1 MVLKVKFNLEGE
13 KGTNEMYKPITCLLK
28 YIFKTVGKV
37 EVQGKEKLPKEG
49 PYVVACTHTS
59 FMDVLMLATGMYP
72 TEIHYMAKKELFEKK
87 FLNWFFKNVNAF
99 PVDRANPGPST
110 LKIPSRLLKEG
121 KVVGIFPSGTRS
133 TEDVSLK
140 AGAVTIAM
148 RSRVPLVPA
157 AYIGPTSIK
166 ELIKGKRAQLIF
178 GDPIQVETEETM
190 DRKAIMQKMTDQLN
204 TKFEEL
210 KDMLIKK

>member
-1 MVLKVKFNLEGE
+1 
-13 KGTNEMYKPITCLLK
+13 MYKPITFLLK
-28 YIFKTVGKV
+28 YIFKTAGKV
-37 EVQGKEKLPKEG
+37 EVQGREKLPEGG

-72 TEIHYMAKKELFEKK
+72 TQIHYMAKKELFEGK
-87 FLNWFFKNVNAF
+87 FKNWFFKNVNAF

-140 AGAVTIAM
+140 AGAVTIAL
-148 RSRVPLVPA
+148 RSNVPLVPA
-157 AYIGPTSIK
+157 AYVGPSSIK

-178 GDPIQVETEETM
+178 GDPIQIDAEEQI
-190 DRKAIMQKMTDQLN
+190 DRKTAMKMVTDQLN
-204 TKFEEL
+204 EKFEKL
-210 KDMLIKK
+210 KEALESNQK

>member
-1 MVLKVKFNLEGE
+1 ME
-13 KGTNEMYKPITCLLK
+13 KGTKRMYKSITFLLK

-37 EVQGKEKLPKEG
+37 EVQGREKLPEGG

-59 FMDVLMLATGMYP
+59 FMDVLMLAAGMHP
-72 TEIHYMAKKELFEKK
+72 TEIHYMAKKELFESK
-87 FLNWFFKNVNAF
+87 FTNWFFKNVNAF

-110 LKIPSRLLKEG
+110 LKIPSRLLKDG

-148 RSRVPLVPA
+148 RSNVPLVPA
-157 AYIGPTSIK
+157 AYVGPSSVK
-166 ELIKGKRAQLIF
+166 ELMKGKRAQLIF
-178 GDPIQVETEETM
+178 GDPIQREAGETV
-190 DRKAIMQKMTDQLN
+190 DRKTAMKMMMDQLN
-204 TKFEEL
+204 ETFEEL
-210 KDMLIKK
+210 TETLKKNSK

>member
-1 MVLKVKFNLEGE
+1 
-13 KGTNEMYKPITCLLK
+13 MYKPITFSLK

-37 EVQGKEKLPKEG
+37 EVQGKEKLPEGG

-59 FMDVLMLATGMYP
+59 FMDVLMLAAGMYP
-72 TEIHYMAKKELFEKK
+72 TEIHYMAKKELFESK
-87 FLNWFFKNVNAF
+87 FTNWFFKNVNAF

-148 RSRVPLVPA
+148 RSNVPLVPA
-157 AYIGPTSIK
+157 AYVGPSSVK
-166 ELIKGKRAQLIF
+166 ELMKGKRAQLIF
-178 GDPIQVETEETM
+178 GDPIQAEVGETV
-190 DRKAIMQKMTDQLN
+190 DRKTAMKMMTDQLN
-204 TKFEEL
+204 ETFEKLTETL
-210 KDMLIKK
+210 KKNSK

>member
-1 MVLKVKFNLEGE
+1 ME
-13 KGTNEMYKPITCLLK
+13 KGTKRMYKPITFSLK

-37 EVQGKEKLPKEG
+37 EIQGKEKLPEGG

-59 FMDVLMLATGMYP
+59 FMDVLMLAAGMYP
-72 TEIHYMAKKELFEKK
+72 TEIHYMAKKELFESK
-87 FLNWFFKNVNAF
+87 FTNWFFKNVNAF

-148 RSRVPLVPA
+148 RSNVPLVPA
-157 AYIGPTSIK
+157 AYVGPSSVK
-166 ELIKGKRAQLIF
+166 ELMKGKRAQLIF
-178 GDPIQVETEETM
+178 GDPIQAEVGETV
-190 DRKAIMQKMTDQLN
+190 DRKTAMKMMTDQLN
-204 TKFEEL
+204 ETFEKLTETL
-210 KDMLIKK
+210 KKNSK

>member
-1 MVLKVKFNLEGE
+1 MVLKVEFNLESE
-13 KGTNEMYKPITCLLK
+13 KGTNEMYKPIACLLK

-110 LKIPSRLLKEG
+110 LKIPSRLLKRRKSCWDFSKWNKIYRRCLFKG
-121 KVVGIFPSGTRS
+121 WCCNNCDAFSCAVS
-133 TEDVSLK
+133 TGDIYWTDKCERID
-140 AGAVTIAM
+140 
-148 RSRVPLVPA
+148 
-157 AYIGPTSIK
+157 
-166 ELIKGKRAQLIF
+166 KR
-178 GDPIQVETEETM
+178 
-190 DRKAIMQKMTDQLN
+190 
-204 TKFEEL
+204 
-210 KDMLIKK
+210 

>member
-1 MVLKVKFNLEGE
+1 
-13 KGTNEMYKPITCLLK
+13 MYKPITFSLK

-37 EVQGKEKLPKEG
+37 EIQGKEKLPEGG

-59 FMDVLMLATGMYP
+59 FMDVLMLAAGMYP
-72 TEIHYMAKKELFEKK
+72 TEIHYMAKKELFESK
-87 FLNWFFKNVNAF
+87 FTNWFFKNVNAF

-148 RSRVPLVPA
+148 RSNVPLVPA
-157 AYIGPTSIK
+157 AYVGPSSVK
-166 ELIKGKRAQLIF
+166 ELMKGKRAQLIF
-178 GDPIQVETEETM
+178 GDPIQAEVGETV
-190 DRKAIMQKMTDQLN
+190 DRKTAMKMMTDQLN
-204 TKFEEL
+204 ETFEKLTETL
-210 KDMLIKK
+210 KKNSK